1 MIKGGWDCNKSQI
14 LFALFTQLITLT
26 TVGLFVEGI
35 WPGLLLCQL
44 SFFTSR
50 FLFLSCSLAKLLLI
64 RFQIKCM
71 TDNTK
76 DLKAAK
82 RNISSDLWVQIKNKE
97 AKQNK
102 TLTKQ
107 NILLTQLLG
116 NWSRKIYTELFRQ
129 YLYCSSLRLYVCFPR
144 NEKARKNLWYSETIR
159 VQILTFIKMSK
170 CSEADKFF

>member
-1 MIKGGWDCNKSQI
+1 MIKDGWDCNKSQI

-50 FLFLSCSLAKLLLI
+50 FLFLSYSLAKLLLI

-82 RNISSDLWVQIKNKE
+82 RNISSDLWVQTKNKE

-102 TLTKQ
+102 KLDKTKH
-107 NILLTQLLG
+107 LADTTF
-116 NWSRKIYTELFRQ
+116 RELVKEDLHRTVQ
-129 YLYCSSLRLYVCFPR
+129 
-144 NEKARKNLWYSETIR
+144 TIP
-159 VQILTFIKMSK
+159 VLFIP
-170 CSEADKFF
+170 